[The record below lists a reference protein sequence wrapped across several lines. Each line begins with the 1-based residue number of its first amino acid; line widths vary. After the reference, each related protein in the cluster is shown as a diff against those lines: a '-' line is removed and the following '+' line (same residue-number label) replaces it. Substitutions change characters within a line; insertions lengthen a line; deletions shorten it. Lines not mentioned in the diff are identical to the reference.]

1 MKIKVECLI
10 FMIKNIYLYFFLDV
24 FNKAR
29 PKLNDIGLFNTEIKR
44 KINLYYTKV
53 SKLPSLTSY

>member
-1 MKIKVECLI
+1 MHI
-10 FMIKNIYLYFFLDV
+10 FIFFLDV

-53 SKLPSLTSY
+53 SKFPSLTSY